1 MLRPMWESFLLFPRP
16 IVPYASIYEPKQGAS
31 GSQGW
36 RRDNKKSK
44 KGIDLVWV
52 GRNVYL
58 WDPSFIC
65 TR

>member
-1 MLRPMWESFLLFPRP
+1 MLRPMWEASSFSRP
-16 IVPYASIYEPKQGAS
+16 YCTVCINLRAKTG
-31 GSQGW
+31 GNRSQGW
-36 RRDNKKSK
+36 RRDNKKPK